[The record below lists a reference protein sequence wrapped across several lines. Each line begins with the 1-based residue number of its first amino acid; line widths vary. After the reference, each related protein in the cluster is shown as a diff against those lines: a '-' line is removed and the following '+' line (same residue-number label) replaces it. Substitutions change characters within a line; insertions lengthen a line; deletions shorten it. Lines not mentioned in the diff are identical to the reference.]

1 MNPLIVKKS
10 SILVFLLFNLIT
22 FSQEKTIDTT
32 KVVGWQ
38 KSGQTSFLINQ
49 TAFSNWISGGEN
61 SIAGTLSVDYNLNY
75 YKNGWSWDTKMI
87 GSFGVN
93 KNSDSKFF
101 KKIDDRI
108 EINSVMGKK
117 FINEF
122 SFSSFLNFKTQ
133 FAKGF
138 KYSTN
143 DDGNEVRTEK
153 TRIFSPAY
161 TQLGVGIYWKES
173 NSLWVNFAPITARLI
188 LASKKFTND
197 LGEDEEYFGIPRGE
211 NSRFELGASI
221 SAFYK
226 FELVENVS
234 LEQRVNFY
242 SDYLYKADNIDVDY
256 TLSAFMKV
264 NDYLSTTLI
273 IQCLYDDNAIKKIQL
288 REVFGLAFVIDIM
301 EIPNII

>member
-1 MNPLIVKKS
+1 MFLRNFF
-10 SILVFLLFNLIT
+10 VFVVVLFH
-22 FSQEKTIDTT
+22 FYDCYSQEVKNDTI
-32 KVVGWQ
+32 KAEGWQ
-38 KSGQTSFLINQ
+38 NSGKTTFLINQ
-49 TAFSNWISGGEN
+49 TAFSNWTSGGES
-61 SIAGTLSVDYNLNY
+61 SIAATLSVDYNLNY
-75 YKNGWSWDTKMI
+75 YKNGWSWDTKML

-117 FINEF
+117 FIEKF

-133 FAKGF
+133 FSKGF

-143 DDGNEVRTEK
+143 DQGNEIRTEK
-153 TRIFSPAY
+153 TRVFSPAY
-161 TQLGVGIYWKES
+161 IQLGVGIYWKEN
-173 NSLWVNFAPITARLI
+173 NSLWVNFAPITGRLI

-197 LGEDEEYFGIPRGE
+197 LSEGEEYFGVPRGQ

-226 FELVENVS
+226 FELVENII
-234 LEQRVNFY
+234 LEQRVNLY

-256 TLSAFMKV
+256 TVSAYMKI

-273 IQCLYDDNAIKKIQL
+273 VQALYDDNAIKKLQL
-288 REVFGLAFVIDIM
+288 REVFGLAFVIDIL
-301 EIPNII
+301 EIPKII

>member
-1 MNPLIVKKS
+1 MFLKNFFVFILVLFFSLKS
-10 SILVFLLFNLIT
+10 S
-22 FSQEKTIDTT
+22 SQEIIVDTS
-32 KVVGWQ
+32 KVIGWQ
-38 KSGQTSFLINQ
+38 NSGKTTFLINQ
-49 TAFSNWISGGEN
+49 TAFSNWTSGGEN
-61 SIAGTLSVDYNLNY
+61 SIAATLSVDYNLNY

-101 KKIDDRI
+101 KKIDDRV

-117 FINEF
+117 FIDKF
-122 SFSSFLNFKTQ
+122 SFSSFFNFKTQ

-138 KYSTN
+138 KYSNN
-143 DDGNEVRTEK
+143 DQGDEVRTER
-153 TRIFSPAY
+153 TRVFSPAY
-161 TQLGVGIYWKES
+161 IQLGVGIYWKES
-173 NSLWVNFAPITARLI
+173 NSLWVNFAPITGRLI

-197 LGEDEEYFGIPRGE
+197 LEEGEEYFGIPRGE

-226 FELVENVS
+226 FELVDNVM
-234 LEQRVNFY
+234 LEQRVNLY
-242 SDYLYKADNIDVDY
+242 SDYLNKADNIDVDY
-256 TLSAFMKV
+256 TLSAFMKI

-288 REVFGLAFVIDIM
+288 REVFGLAFVIDIL

>member
-1 MNPLIVKKS
+1 MFLKNFFVFILVLFFSLKS
-10 SILVFLLFNLIT
+10 S
-22 FSQEKTIDTT
+22 SQEIIIDTS
-32 KVVGWQ
+32 KVIGWQ
-38 KSGQTSFLINQ
+38 NSGKTNFLINQ
-49 TAFSNWISGGEN
+49 TAFSNWTSGGEN
-61 SIAGTLSVDYNLNY
+61 SIAATLSVDYNLNY

-101 KKIDDRI
+101 KKIDDRV

-117 FINEF
+117 FIDKF
-122 SFSSFLNFKTQ
+122 SFSSFFNFKTQ

-138 KYSTN
+138 KYSNN
-143 DDGNEVRTEK
+143 DQGDEVRTER
-153 TRIFSPAY
+153 TRVFSPAY
-161 TQLGVGIYWKES
+161 IQLGVGIYWKQS
-173 NSLWVNFAPITARLI
+173 NSLWVNFAPVTGRLI

-197 LGEDEEYFGIPRGE
+197 LENDEEYFGIPRGQ

-226 FELVENVS
+226 FELIENVM
-234 LEQRVNFY
+234 LEQRVNLY
-242 SDYLYKADNIDVDY
+242 SDYLNKADNIDVDY
-256 TLSAFMKV
+256 TLSAFMKI

-288 REVFGLAFVIDIM
+288 REVFGLAFVIDIL

>member
-1 MNPLIVKKS
+1 MKKVAILI
-10 SILVFLLFNLIT
+10 FLLFNFIS

-38 KSGQTSFLINQ
+38 KSGKSSFLINQ
-49 TAFSNWISGGEN
+49 AAFSNWISGGED
-61 SIAGTLSVDYNLNY
+61 SVAGTLSVDYNLNY
-75 YKNGWSWDTKMI
+75 YKNGWSWDTKMT

-117 FINEF
+117 FIEEF

-138 KYSTN
+138 KYSNN
-143 DDGNEVRTEK
+143 DEGDEIRTEK

-161 TQLGVGIYWKES
+161 IQLGVGVYWKES
-173 NSLWVNFAPITARLI
+173 NSLWVNFAPITGRLI
-188 LASKKFTND
+188 IASKKFTND
-197 LGEDEEYFGIPRGE
+197 LDEGEEYFGIPRGQ

-226 FELVENVS
+226 FELVENVTI
-234 LEQRVNFY
+234 EQRVNLY

-256 TLSAFMKV
+256 TLSAFMKI

-273 IQCLYDDNAIKKIQL
+273 VQCLYDDNAIKRIQL
-288 REVFGLAFVIDIM
+288 REVFGLAFLIDIS
-301 EIPNII
+301 EIPKII

>member
-1 MNPLIVKKS
+1 MFLKNFFVFILVLFFSLKS
-10 SILVFLLFNLIT
+10 S
-22 FSQEKTIDTT
+22 SQEIIVDTS
-32 KVVGWQ
+32 KVIGWQ
-38 KSGQTSFLINQ
+38 NSGKTTFLINQ
-49 TAFSNWISGGEN
+49 TAFSNWTSGGEN
-61 SIAGTLSVDYNLNY
+61 SIAATLSVDYNLNY
-75 YKNGWSWDTKMI
+75 YKNGLSWDTKMI

-101 KKIDDRI
+101 KKIDDRV

-117 FINEF
+117 FIDKF
-122 SFSSFLNFKTQ
+122 SFSSFFNFKTQ

-138 KYSTN
+138 KYSNN
-143 DDGNEVRTEK
+143 DQGDEVRTER
-153 TRIFSPAY
+153 TRVFSPAY
-161 TQLGVGIYWKES
+161 IQLGVGIYWKQS
-173 NSLWVNFAPITARLI
+173 NSLWVNFAPVTGRLI

-197 LGEDEEYFGIPRGE
+197 LENDEEYFGIPRGQ

-226 FELVENVS
+226 FELIENVM
-234 LEQRVNFY
+234 LEQRVNLY
-242 SDYLYKADNIDVDY
+242 SDYLNKADNIDVDY
-256 TLSAFMKV
+256 TLSAFMKI

-288 REVFGLAFVIDIM
+288 REVFGLAFVIDIL

>member
-1 MNPLIVKKS
+1 LKNLFILLI
-10 SILVFLLFNLIT
+10 FLSGIFCFT
-22 FSQEKTIDTT
+22 QEKSRDST
-32 KVVGWQ
+32 KIIGWQ
-38 KSGQTSFLINQ
+38 KYGKTSFLINQ
-49 TAFSNWISGGEN
+49 TAFSNWVSGGED
-61 SIAGTLSVDYNLNY
+61 SVAGTLSIDYNLNY
-75 YKNGWSWDTKMI
+75 YFNGWSWDTKMI

-108 EINSVMGKK
+108 EINSVVGKK
-117 FINEF
+117 FIEQF

-143 DDGNEVRTEK
+143 QDGNEIRSEK

-161 TQLGVGIYWKES
+161 VQLGVGVYWKES
-173 NSLWVNFAPITARLI
+173 NSLWINFAPVTGRLI
-188 LASKKFTND
+188 LASKKFTNN
-197 LGEDEEYFGIPRGE
+197 LEEGEEYFGIPKGQ

-226 FELVENVS
+226 FELVENIK
-234 LEQRVNFY
+234 LEQSINLY
-242 SDYLYKADNIDVDY
+242 SDYLYKADNIDIDY
-256 TLSAFMKV
+256 TISAFMKI
-264 NDYLSTTLI
+264 NDYLSTTLV
-273 IQCLYDDNAIKKIQL
+273 IQCIYDDNAIKKIQL

-301 EIPNII
+301 EIPKII

>member
-1 MNPLIVKKS
+1 MVKGFILLLLMNLTS
-10 SILVFLLFNLIT
+10 L
-22 FSQEKTIDTT
+22 SQEIFIDST
-32 KVVGWQ
+32 KVDGWQ
-38 KSGQTSFLINQ
+38 KSGKTSFLVNQ
-49 TAFSNWISGGEN
+49 TAFSNWVSGGEN

-75 YKNGWSWDTKMI
+75 YNNGWSWDTKMN

-108 EINSVMGKK
+108 EINSVIGKK
-117 FINEF
+117 FIEKF

-133 FAKGF
+133 FSKGF

-143 DDGNEVRTEK
+143 EEGDEIRTEK

-161 TQLGVGIYWKES
+161 IQLGVGVYWKES
-173 NSLWVNFAPITARLI
+173 NSLWVNFAPVTGRLI

-197 LGEDEEYFGIPRGE
+197 LSDGEEYFGIPRGQ

-226 FELVENVS
+226 FELIENVV
-234 LEQRVNFY
+234 LEQRINLY
-242 SDYLYKADNIDVDY
+242 SDYLYKADNIDIDY
-256 TLSAFMKV
+256 TLTAFMKI
-264 NDYLSTTLI
+264 NDYLSTNFI
-273 IQCLYDDNAIKKIQL
+273 VQCIYDDNAIKRIQL

>member
-1 MNPLIVKKS
+1 MKKTLIL
-10 SILVFLLFNLIT
+10 IFLTLNLTI
-22 FSQEKTIDTT
+22 FSQEKIADST
-32 KVVGWQ
+32 KVDGWQ
-38 KSGQTSFLINQ
+38 KSGKTSFLINQ
-49 TAFSNWISGGEN
+49 TAFSNWVSGGEN
-61 SIAGTLSVDYNLNY
+61 SVAGTLSVDYNLNY
-75 YKNGWSWDTKMI
+75 YRNGWSWDTKMI

-93 KNSDSKFF
+93 KNSDSKYF

-117 FINEF
+117 FIEKF

-143 DDGNEVRTEK
+143 EQGNEIRTEK

-161 TQLGVGIYWKES
+161 IQLGVGVYWKES
-173 NSLWVNFAPITARLI
+173 NSLWVNFAPITGRLI

-197 LGEDEEYFGIPRGE
+197 LDEGEEYFGIPRGQ

-226 FELVENVS
+226 FELVENVTI
-234 LEQRVNFY
+234 EQSVNLY
-242 SDYLYKADNIDVDY
+242 SDYLYRADNIDVDY
-256 TLSAFMKV
+256 TLSAFMKI

-273 IQCLYDDNAIKKIQL
+273 VQALYDDNAIKKIQL

-301 EIPNII
+301 EIPNVI

>member
-1 MNPLIVKKS
+1 MFLKNFFVFVVVLFHFFNGYSLEVEKDTVK
-10 SILVFLLFNLIT
+10 I
-22 FSQEKTIDTT
+22 E
-32 KVVGWQ
+32 GWQ
-38 KSGQTSFLINQ
+38 NSGKTTFLINQ

-61 SIAGTLSVDYNLNY
+61 SVAGTLSVDYNLNY
-75 YKNGWSWDTKMI
+75 YKNGWSWDTKMV

-117 FINEF
+117 FIDQF

-143 DDGNEVRTEK
+143 EEGNEIRTEK
-153 TRIFSPAY
+153 TRLFSPAY
-161 TQLGVGIYWKES
+161 TQLGVGVYWKKN
-173 NSLWVNFAPITARLI
+173 NSLWVNFAPVTGRLI

-197 LGEDEEYFGIPRGE
+197 LNQGEEYFGIPRGQ

-226 FELVENVS
+226 FDLVENVV
-234 LEQRVNFY
+234 LEQRVNLY
-242 SDYLYKADNIDVDY
+242 SDYLYKADNVDLDY
-256 TLSAFMKV
+256 TLSAFMKI
-264 NDYLSTTLI
+264 NDYLSTTLV
-273 IQCLYDDNAIKKIQL
+273 IQCLYDDNAIKKLQL
-288 REVFGLAFVIDIM
+288 REVFGLAFVIDIL
-301 EIPNII
+301 EIPKIL

>member
-1 MNPLIVKKS
+1 V
-10 SILVFLLFNLIT
+10 
-22 FSQEKTIDTT
+22 
-32 KVVGWQ
+32 
-38 KSGQTSFLINQ
+38 
-49 TAFSNWISGGEN
+49 SGGED
-61 SIAGTLSVDYNLNY
+61 SVAGTLSIDYNLNY
-75 YKNGWSWDTKMI
+75 YFNGWSWDTKMI

-108 EINSVMGKK
+108 EINSVVGKK
-117 FINEF
+117 FIEQF

-143 DDGNEVRTEK
+143 QDGNEIRSEK

-161 TQLGVGIYWKES
+161 VQLGVGVYWKES
-173 NSLWVNFAPITARLI
+173 NSLWINFAPVTGRLI
-188 LASKKFTND
+188 LASKKFTNN
-197 LGEDEEYFGIPRGE
+197 LEEGEEYFGIPKGQ

-226 FELVENVS
+226 FELVENIK
-234 LEQRVNFY
+234 LEQSINLY
-242 SDYLYKADNIDVDY
+242 SDYLYKADNIDIDY
-256 TLSAFMKV
+256 TISAFMKI
-264 NDYLSTTLI
+264 NDYLSTTLV
-273 IQCLYDDNAIKKIQL
+273 IQCIYDDNAIKKIQL

-301 EIPNII
+301 EIPKII

>member
-1 MNPLIVKKS
+1 
-10 SILVFLLFNLIT
+10 
-22 FSQEKTIDTT
+22 
-32 KVVGWQ
+32 
-38 KSGQTSFLINQ
+38 
-49 TAFSNWISGGEN
+49 
-61 SIAGTLSVDYNLNY
+61 
-75 YKNGWSWDTKMI
+75 MI

-93 KNSDSKFF
+93 KNSDSKYF

-117 FINEF
+117 FIEKY

-138 KYSTN
+138 KYSN
-143 DDGNEVRTEK
+143 NEDGNEIRTEK

-161 TQLGVGIYWKES
+161 IQLGVGIYWKES
-173 NSLWVNFAPITARLI
+173 NSLWVNFAPITGRLI

-197 LGEDEEYFGIPRGE
+197 LNDGEEYFGIPRGQ

-226 FELVENVS
+226 FELIENII
-234 LEQRVNFY
+234 LEQRVNLY
-242 SDYLYKADNIDVDY
+242 SDYLYKPDNIDVDY
-256 TLSAFMKV
+256 TLSAFMKI

-288 REVFGLAFVIDIM
+288 REVFGLSFIIDILKL
-301 EIPNII
+301 PKII

>member
-1 MNPLIVKKS
+1 MFLKNFFVF
-10 SILVFLLFNLIT
+10 ILVLFFSLKS
-22 FSQEKTIDTT
+22 FSQEIIVDTS

-38 KSGQTSFLINQ
+38 NSGKTTFLINQ
-49 TAFSNWISGGEN
+49 TAFSNWTSGGEN
-61 SIAGTLSVDYNLNY
+61 SIAATLSVDYNLNY
-75 YKNGWSWDTKMI
+75 YKNGWSWDTKML

-101 KKIDDRI
+101 KKIDDRV

-117 FINEF
+117 FIEKF
-122 SFSSFLNFKTQ
+122 SFSSFFNFKTQ

-138 KYSTN
+138 KYSNN
-143 DDGNEVRTEK
+143 DQGNEIRTER
-153 TRIFSPAY
+153 TRVFSPAY
-161 TQLGVGIYWKES
+161 IQLGVGIYWKES
-173 NSLWVNFAPITARLI
+173 NSLWVNFAPITGRLI

-197 LGEDEEYFGIPRGE
+197 LEEGEEYFGIPRGE

-226 FELVENVS
+226 FELVDNVM
-234 LEQRVNFY
+234 LEQRVNLY

-256 TLSAFMKV
+256 TLSAFMKI

-273 IQCLYDDNAIKKIQL
+273 VQCLYDDNAIKKIQL
-288 REVFGLAFVIDIM
+288 REVFGLAFVIDIL

>member
-1 MNPLIVKKS
+1 MV
-10 SILVFLLFNLIT
+10 
-22 FSQEKTIDTT
+22 
-32 KVVGWQ
+32 
-38 KSGQTSFLINQ
+38 
-49 TAFSNWISGGEN
+49 
-61 SIAGTLSVDYNLNY
+61 
-75 YKNGWSWDTKMI
+75 

-117 FINEF
+117 FIDRF

-143 DDGNEVRTEK
+143 DEGNETRIEK
-153 TRIFSPAY
+153 TRLFSPAY
-161 TQLGVGIYWKES
+161 IQLGVGIYWKKN
-173 NSLWVNFAPITARLI
+173 NSLWVNFAPVTGRLI

-197 LGEDEEYFGIPRGE
+197 LNQDEEYFGIPRGQ

-226 FELVENVS
+226 FDLVENVV
-234 LEQRVNFY
+234 LEQRINLY
-242 SDYLYKADNIDVDY
+242 SDYLYKADNVDLDY
-256 TLSAFMKV
+256 TRSAFMKI
-264 NDYLSTTLI
+264 NNYLSTTLV
-273 IQCLYDDNAIKKIQL
+273 IQCLYDDNAIKKLQL
-288 REVFGLAFVIDIM
+288 REVFGLAFVIDIL
-301 EIPNII
+301 EIPKIL

>member
-1 MNPLIVKKS
+1 MFLKNFFVFILVLFFSLKS
-10 SILVFLLFNLIT
+10 S
-22 FSQEKTIDTT
+22 SQEIIVDTS
-32 KVVGWQ
+32 KVIGWQ
-38 KSGQTSFLINQ
+38 NSGKTTFLINQ
-49 TAFSNWISGGEN
+49 TAFSNWTSGGEN
-61 SIAGTLSVDYNLNY
+61 SIAATLSVDYNLNY

-101 KKIDDRI
+101 KKIDDRV

-117 FINEF
+117 FIDKF
-122 SFSSFLNFKTQ
+122 SFSSFFNFKTQ

-138 KYSTN
+138 KYSNN
-143 DDGNEVRTEK
+143 DQGDEVRTER
-153 TRIFSPAY
+153 TRVFSPAY
-161 TQLGVGIYWKES
+161 IQLGVGIYWKQS
-173 NSLWVNFAPITARLI
+173 NSLWVNFAPVTGRLI

-197 LGEDEEYFGIPRGE
+197 LENDEEYFGIPRGQ

-226 FELVENVS
+226 FELIENIM
-234 LEQRVNFY
+234 LEQRVNLY
-242 SDYLYKADNIDVDY
+242 SDYLNKADNIDVDY
-256 TLSAFMKV
+256 TLSVFMKI

-288 REVFGLAFVIDIM
+288 REVFGLAFVIDIL

>member
-1 MNPLIVKKS
+1 MFAKNKLLTLIIFMS
-10 SILVFLLFNLIT
+10 GLSFY
-22 FSQEKTIDTT
+22 SQDKIADTT
-32 KVVGWQ
+32 KIIGWQ
-38 KSGQTSFLINQ
+38 KSGKTSFLINQ
-49 TAFSNWISGGEN
+49 TVFNNWVSGGEN
-61 SIAGTLSVDYNLNY
+61 SVAGTLSVDYNLNFY
-75 YKNGWSWDTKMI
+75 NNGWSWDTKMI

-93 KNSDSKFF
+93 KNSDSKYF

-117 FINEF
+117 FIEKY

-138 KYSTN
+138 KYSN
-143 DDGNEVRTEK
+143 NEDGNEIRTEK

-161 TQLGVGIYWKES
+161 IQLGVGIYWKES
-173 NSLWVNFAPITARLI
+173 NSLWVNFAPITGRLI

-197 LGEDEEYFGIPRGE
+197 LNEGEEYFGIPRGQ

-226 FELVENVS
+226 FELIENIM
-234 LEQRVNFY
+234 LEQRINLY
-242 SDYLYKADNIDVDY
+242 SDYLYKPDNIDVDY
-256 TLSAFMKV
+256 TLSAFMKI

-288 REVFGLAFVIDIM
+288 REVFGLSFNIDILKL
-301 EIPNII
+301 PKII